1 MIAYLRV
8 LAGGGWLSNCRF
20 KGLGDGSV
28 IADCLSLII
37 LSLILLLLLLLLLY
51 MTDDTK
57 YMTDDIK

>member
-28 IADCLSLII
+28 IADSRVWGVLSDCRFKGWGG
-37 LSLILLLLLLLLLY
+37 
-51 MTDDTK
+51 MVE
-57 YMTDDIK
+57 